1 MLRTAAK
8 KVAYVGGIRILAFTL
23 LAVFVAASTGVF
35 LAANPAPG
43 REPPA

>member
-8 KVAYVGGIRILAFTL
+8 KVAWVGGIRTLAFTL
-23 LAVFVAASTGVF
+23 LAVFVAASTGVL
-35 LAANPAPG
+35 LAANLAPG